1 MSTDTYPN
9 VRDHEVA
16 HGKPAELV
24 RVSWAGIFAGAVVGI
39 AVVATLTLLGM
50 SIGFGVIDPT
60 LEENPLAGVG
70 TGSAIWAA
78 LTMIAG
84 LFVGGFVAARLA
96 GQPNPITA
104 VLHGATVWSLVT
116 VAIIWLAS
124 TAIGGLVGGSL
135 SAISSGAS
143 AAGSAVA
150 SATQFAG
157 QQIGRI
163 DISMPNQL
171 PDGIEQRLEQRDL
184 TPEDLRREFN
194 NAIAE
199 SALGQED
206 LNQLRENAAETA
218 REVAQNPGN
227 AGAIVQD
234 FIENLTGSGEE
245 VVVSDEE
252 RQQIVDR
259 LVRRT
264 GITRAE
270 AANMIDEAQ
279 ARFNEA
285 RGQIVSSLEEARET
299 TLQAAEAALNGL
311 TKAAF
316 WSFFG
321 LVLGLIAA
329 AGGAFVGAPKTL
341 PRARV

>member
-24 RVSWAGIFAGAVVGI
+24 RVSWAGFAGMVGI

-163 DISMPNQL
+163 DISMPNQP
-171 PDGIEQRLEQRDL
+171 PDGSSSAS
-184 TPEDLRREFN
+184 N
-194 NAIAE
+194 SAI
-199 SALGQED
+199 SPPK
-206 LNQLRENAAETA
+206 TC
-218 REVAQNPGN
+218 
-227 AGAIVQD
+227 
-234 FIENLTGSGEE
+234 
-245 VVVSDEE
+245 
-252 RQQIVDR
+252 
-259 LVRRT
+259 
-264 GITRAE
+264 
-270 AANMIDEAQ
+270 AANSTMPSRNRRS
-279 ARFNEA
+279 AR
-285 RGQIVSSLEEARET
+285 
-299 TLQAAEAALNGL
+299 
-311 TKAAF
+311 
-316 WSFFG
+316 
-321 LVLGLIAA
+321 
-329 AGGAFVGAPKTL
+329 KT
-341 PRARV
+341 